1 MSNRVRTAASQLMV
15 MNCFLGRSGQALP
28 TVSVRLTLQLPAL
41 QHPLLST
48 QSTLL
53 DPRTHTRQCLSSV
66 SPLAPPAHPHSP
78 VSRSHRASSVSTR
91 PELSASPASSVPT
104 LTHTTLTTR
113 RASRSSPPGESLK
126 YPQHPP
132 YSLLPAATRPP
143 ETANCFRPS
152 TLTHTSTRLS
162 SCQLLT
168 VIFQSRYEKEFE
180 GVQDVF
186 ELQVLSHC

>member
-1 MSNRVRTAASQLMV
+1 

-28 TVSVRLTLQLPAL
+28 TASVRLTLQLPAL
-41 QHPLLST
+41 QHPLSST

-66 SPLAPPAHPHSP
+66 SPLAPSAHPHSP

-113 RASRSSPPGESLK
+113 RASRSSPPGESLGNTQRL
-126 YPQHPP
+126 PNSH
-132 YSLLPAATRPP
+132 LPAAQRPP
-143 ETANCFRPS
+143 EPSNCFRPFA
-152 TLTHTSTRLS
+152 LTHTSTRLNP
-162 SCQLLT
+162 CQLLT
-168 VIFQSRYEKEFE
+168 VIFNLDTRRNSRVSRTYSSSRYFHPPNLPS
-180 GVQDVF
+180 DRTRI
-186 ELQVLSHC
+186 